1 MAGKLR
7 FSANL
12 KWLFTE
18 LPLEARYDAAAA
30 AGFKAAEFAWP
41 YDYPIDLFRKLLKD
55 SGLRQVLINTPVGKP
70 GTDKASG
77 QACHPDS
84 VSAFREDFFGAL
96 EYANGLDCNLIH
108 LQAGIR
114 QKDVSEAVA
123 LETLINNVSWAGEQ
137 AKKSGVSIVLEAV
150 NLNDIPGFI
159 VTTQAQAQHVIT
171 QAGCSNAGL
180 LFDIYHVQRSEG
192 DVTSRMK
199 AFFTSIHHVQVAD
212 SPGRN
217 EPGLGELNWRFLFE
231 QLMLL
236 GYQGWIG
243 CEYRPATNTVD
254 GLGWRNAF
262 INTHD

>member
-1 MAGKLR
+1 MAGKLQ

-18 LPLEARYDAAAA
+18 LTLEKRYDAAAA

-41 YDYPIDLFRKLLKD
+41 YDYPIDLFGKLLKD

-84 VSAFREDFFGAL
+84 VSAFREDFFRAL
-96 EYANGLDCNLIH
+96 EYANGLDCELIH

-114 QKDVSEAVA
+114 QKDVSGSAA
-123 LETLINNVSWAGEQ
+123 LETLINNVRWAGEQ
-137 AKKSGVSIVLEAV
+137 AKKSGISVVLEAV
-150 NLNDIPGFI
+150 NLNDIPGFV

-180 LFDIYHVQRSEG
+180 LFDVYHVQRSEG
-192 DVTSRMK
+192 DVTARMK
-199 AFFTSIHHVQVAD
+199 EFYSSIKHVQVAD

-217 EPGLGELNWRFLFE
+217 EPGTGELNWHFIFE
-231 QLMLL
+231 QLIQL
-236 GYQGWIG
+236 GYKGWVG
-243 CEYRPATNTVD
+243 CEYRPATETVE
-254 GLGWRNAF
+254 GLGWIKAHMAN
-262 INTHD
+262 HY